1 MVRKSKRKV
10 TSPDTGYSEGLGQVL
25 AESERL
31 KETVAKCGDEVSSVN
46 AVLDTEVEVHDPLS
60 DIGNAL
66 QKSKSVEIDL
76 QAISDDMSA
85 VNTALKN
92 ELKQRQVLEQKLV
105 DAEAKERLASHAA
118 FHDALTD
125 LPNRALFNERLE
137 HGLEQAK
144 RHDRQLAVMFLDL
157 DGFKGINDTYGHDI
171 GDLLLQTLSQRLKA
185 STRADDT
192 VCRIGGDEFL
202 YLLSEVRSERDTTL
216 LAEKLLK
223 LIQDPCHIDGRDLVI
238 KSSIGIAIFPKDGR
252 TPESLVKCADTA
264 MYHAKK
270 TRSGYSLNR

>member
-1 MVRKSKRKV
+1 MVRKTKKKG
-10 TSPDTGYSEGLGQVL
+10 TSPVAGFSKGLGQVL

-31 KETVAKCGDEVSSVN
+31 KDTVTKCGDEVSSVN

-76 QAISDDMSA
+76 QAISEDMSA

-92 ELKQRQVLEQKLV
+92 ELKQRQVLVQKLV
-105 DAEAKERLASHAA
+105 DAEEKERLASHAA
-118 FHDALTD
+118 FHDPLTD

-144 RHDRQLAVMFLDL
+144 RHDWQLAVMFMDL
-157 DGFKGINDTYGHDI
+157 DGFKGINDTYGHDV

-202 YLLSEVRSERDTTL
+202 YLLTEVRSERDTTL

-223 LIQDPCHIDGRDLVI
+223 LIQAPCHIDGRDLVI
-238 KSSIGIAIFPKDGR
+238 KSSIGIAIFPKDGG
-252 TPESLVKCADTA
+252 TPESLVKRADKA

-270 TRSGYSLNR
+270 TQSGYSLTQ

>member
-1 MVRKSKRKV
+1 MVEKSRKKE
-10 TSPDTGYSEGLGQVL
+10 TSPDAGYSESLGQVL

-31 KETVAKCGDEVSSVN
+31 KDTVAKCGDEVSSVN
-46 AVLDTEVEVHDPLS
+46 AVLDTKVEVHDPRS

-76 QAISDDMSA
+76 LAISEDMSA

-92 ELKQRQVLEQKLV
+92 ELKQRQELEQKLI
-105 DAEAKERLASHAA
+105 DAEEKERVAIHAA
-118 FHDALTD
+118 FHDPLTD

-144 RHDRQLAVMFLDL
+144 RHDWQLAVMFLDL
-157 DGFKGINDTYGHDI
+157 DGFKGINDTYGHDV
-171 GDLLLQTLSQRLKA
+171 GDRLLQTLSQRLKA

-192 VCRIGGDEFL
+192 VCRVGGDEFL
-202 YLLSEVRSERDTTL
+202 YLLTEVRSERDTTL
-216 LAEKLLK
+216 IAEKLLK
-223 LIQDPCHIDGRDLVI
+223 LIQAPCHIDGHDLVI
-238 KSSIGIAIFPKDGR
+238 RSSIGIAIFPKDGR
-252 TPESLVKCADTA
+252 TPGSLVKCADKA

-270 TRSGYSLNR
+270 TKSGYSLTQ